1 MKKEET
7 DEDFP
12 KIEVPAE
19 PSLTGDNTTDVRA
32 EGVHAALITTSNG
45 LMTSLEMKDQRRH

>member
-7 DEDFP
+7 DEDSQ

-19 PSLTGDNTTDVRA
+19 PSLEADNTTDVRA
-32 EGVHAALITTSNG
+32 EGAHAALITTSRG
-45 LMTSLEMKDQRRH
+45 LMTSLEMKDQQRH